1 MNTAFPDK
9 TRCSGGDTTVA
20 TGGTLSTDARGRH
33 HRQTKA
39 HRCLVTGG
47 SLALALTLQAGGVAA
62 SEFADWSVYASN
74 TLRAEYYGASGDTSA
89 SPWPHLGGQLYDE
102 VDLSM
107 HRRVSPWESLRIDLS
122 ALANDSEYRFDENT
136 AVIERARLFWEKGDG
151 GMPFRLAVGDYYA
164 AQSPR
169 TVQLGLKGGQVELQP
184 RAGQSIQLFSGLSNP
199 TYRDL
204 DADNGVYTG
213 ASWLTDHA
221 SLGSINLTGLH
232 YRRAAATDQPALN
245 QDVVSAAW
253 YRPFELGLQTLE
265 LEAEL
270 GHFSGDYDD
279 TGSAVDGSDQ
289 AVMVQ
294 LRSRTDA
301 FGYRLRFER
310 NGEHYRPAGGAIT
323 SDHRGIEGHIDGTTR
338 SGRQWRG
345 RLQSFRDDL
354 ESDNPLDTDVAG
366 FAVSGP
372 LAAGSTTF
380 ASLDGF
386 VQRRRDD
393 DDSVDEDTLNLRMD
407 LTRPLSDRVT
417 GRAGLG
423 WTDTDDQAGGTD
435 KTRSDLR
442 LILDTRFG
450 WQGWRGVVSPGL
462 ALRSNRGEGSS
473 NEVNPTLT
481 LSADRGAHRLRF
493 SYNWLSQDGRDAD
506 TTDTDLRQ
514 TALAYAYRRGQ
525 HELGIEGDLFDRAPD
540 GARDTEA
547 YRVSAY
553 WKVSFD
559 RPARQRDVATPAM
572 AALPTTGLPYIGEL
586 APGLALQAIEETL
599 AGNRLQPAYR
609 QDGLVVYEARLLD
622 AISLRQRLALVETAG
637 ILESATLVIAFS
649 DTGNAAATA
658 GEYLRVR
665 DTLLQR
671 YGAPQDSQE
680 SGEFSANLNAD
691 MVLGRFERRLDWR
704 TDGGVIR
711 FGIPRRIDGEVRMEL
726 THASRLPPGDAW
738 GLDALR

>member
-1 MNTAFPDK
+1 MNTVF
-9 TRCSGGDTTVA
+9 
-20 TGGTLSTDARGRH
+20 TDSAGYGRSRH
-33 HRQTKA
+33 
-39 HRCLVTGG
+39 CLVTGCT
-47 SLALALTLQAGGVAA
+47 LAMAMAIGLQAGVAAA
-62 SEFADWSVYASN
+62 SELADWSVFASN

-89 SPWPHLGGQLYDE
+89 SPWPYLGGQLYDE
-102 VDLSM
+102 IDLSL
-107 HRRVSPWESLRIDLS
+107 HRRVSPWENLRIDLS
-122 ALANDSEYRFDENT
+122 ALANDSEYRFDTNT
-136 AVIERARLFWEKGDG
+136 AVVERAQLFWEKGDG
-151 GMPFRLAVGDYYA
+151 GMPFRLALGDYYA

-184 RAGQSIQLFSGLSNP
+184 GPGQSIQLFSGLSNP

-232 YRRAAATDQPALN
+232 YRRSAAADQAALD
-245 QDVVSAAW
+245 QDVLSVAW
-253 YRPFELGLQTLE
+253 YRPFDMGLQTLE

-279 TGSAVDGSDQ
+279 ADGAENGSDQ
-289 AVMVQ
+289 ALMVQ
-294 LRSRTDA
+294 LRSRSDA

-323 SDHRGIEGHIDGTTR
+323 PDHRGIEGHVDGTTR
-338 SGRQWRG
+338 SGRQWRA
-345 RLQSFRDDL
+345 RVQSFRDDL
-354 ESDNPLDTDVAG
+354 ESDNPLDTEVAG
-366 FAVSGP
+366 FALSGP
-372 LAAGSTTF
+372 LAGDSATF
-380 ASLDGF
+380 AALDGF

-393 DDSVDEDTLNLRMD
+393 SETVDDDTINLRLD
-407 LTRPLSDRVT
+407 LARPLTDRVT

-423 WTDTDDQAGGTD
+423 WTDTDDHAGGTHT
-435 KTRSDLR
+435 TRRDLR

-462 ALRSNRGEGSS
+462 ALRSNRGDGSS
-473 NEVNPTLT
+473 NEINPTLT

-514 TALAYAYRRGQ
+514 TALAYVFRRGQ
-525 HELGIEGDLFDRAPD
+525 HELGVEGDLFDRAPD

-547 YRVSAY
+547 YRVGAY
-553 WKVSFD
+553 WKVTFD
-559 RPARQRDVATPAM
+559 RPARQRDATMPTI
-572 AALPTTGLPYIGEL
+572 AALPTTGLPTIGEL
-586 APGLALQAIEETL
+586 TPGLALQAVEETL
-599 AGNRLQPAYR
+599 AGSRLRPAYR
-609 QDGLVVYEARLLD
+609 QDGLVVYEAQLLD

-649 DTGNAAATA
+649 DPGNAATTA

-671 YGAPQDSQE
+671 YGAPQDAQE
-680 SGEFSANLNAD
+680 SGGFSANLNAD

-704 TDGGVIR
+704 TGGGVIR

-726 THASRLPPGDAW
+726 THARNLPPGDSW